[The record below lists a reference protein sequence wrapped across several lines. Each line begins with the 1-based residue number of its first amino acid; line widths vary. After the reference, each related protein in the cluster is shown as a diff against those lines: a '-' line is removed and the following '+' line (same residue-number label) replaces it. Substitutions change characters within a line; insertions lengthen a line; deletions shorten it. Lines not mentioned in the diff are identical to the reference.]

1 MEHKS
6 KNQVIT
12 IIGFTWQ
19 QYCKYQYQLET
30 RWIKKNFS
38 MRKVSRK
45 RFISVIC
52 CFVAVSLSFAP
63 VAHAA
68 LVIFEGS
75 PVQSIKNI
83 QHNDKSI
90 AALHDGSTHQ
100 HKEQMQSAVDCENGT
115 TCEILCSA
123 SISVLHQDNLSVP
136 GFENPN
142 RWLSHDTLALKS
154 SFLSRLDR
162 PPRS

>member
-1 MEHKS
+1 
-6 KNQVIT
+6 
-12 IIGFTWQ
+12 
-19 QYCKYQYQLET
+19 
-30 RWIKKNFS
+30 
-38 MRKVSRK
+38 MRKVTRK

-68 LVIFEGS
+68 LVIFDGS
-75 PVQSIKNI
+75 PVQSIETS
-83 QHNDKSI
+83 QHHDKSVT
-90 AALHDGSTHQ
+90 APQDGSTHQ
-100 HKEQMQSAVDCENGT
+100 HKDQMQSAVGCENGT

-123 SISVLHQDNLSVP
+123 SISVLNQHNLSAP
-136 GFENPN
+136 GFENSN
-142 RWLSHDTLALKS
+142 RWVSHDTLPLKS